1 MPPIGSDFPQ
11 RKSRKKHVN
20 IERSRSRRA
29 HERKRER
36 KRDARR
42 LSLRIQFGE
51 SGSVLIKVITTFLR
65 SFLSLVCVQMQ
76 LSFHPIGEQKRRV
89 YVPFGKKK
97 TTRKDN
103 TTMMRGVFRGGGRG
117 GVLLPASFLS
127 GGGVK
132 RCSHSLVGGF
142 VGIPMPTAKSW
153 RRGGILVST
162 FASSSSVE
170 SSLGSRSTLS
180 SSSDE
185 RRKKSLVIVESPAKA
200 KTIENYLGKDYRV
213 LATRGHVRD
222 LVNKEGSVDFN
233 NNFEMKWSPTVQNA
247 KYMRE
252 IYDAC
257 KKCDAV
263 VLATDPDREG
273 EAISWHVLEMLK
285 KKKLLSGEDKKATT
299 TTSSSGSSSNKS
311 KSKHVSRVTFTEVTK
326 NAVLEAFGKPREI
339 DLRLVD
345 AYLARRALDYLY
357 GFTLSGVLWRKL
369 PNATSLSAG
378 RVQSAALRLVV
389 ERETEVEAFVP
400 KPYWSVQATL
410 GGESSPD
417 RSAFDA
423 KLLSFEGKKISKFT
437 IESDENAAEMVRR
450 IKNTRAWMVKEVTE
464 KETKR
469 SAGPP
474 FTTST
479 MQQEASKRLGFGASR
494 CMSAAQKL
502 YEGGSFGDG
511 LITYPRTDGTH
522 ASKTAVVEMRKVI
535 EGIFSKQHVPDE
547 PRYFRKK
554 QKNAQEAHE
563 AIRPTSAA
571 RHPKEV
577 GKRLGE
583 FSDEARLYALIWARS
598 MASQMSSAT
607 VEKIALD
614 VHNNES
620 EKKKEIVLRANGHR
634 LTFEGY
640 LAAYNVVSA
649 RRGKEDDPEDARVNK
664 DDDGDEKDSNNEDD
678 DDDDEDDSSSAAS
691 TSSPGNESWLPK
703 LNQGDSIYV
712 AECSPFRHETA
723 PPPRFSEG
731 TLVKALEER
740 GIGRPSTYASV
751 LRALVVRGYVAKNG
765 AQLVPDSRGIL
776 VSAFL
781 ASYFSK
787 YVEYDFTATMEDTL
801 DDVANEQK
809 RYTDLLT
816 DFWTPFKIECEE
828 VSTVEVRAVVDA
840 LDERLG
846 MHLFG
851 RVDEDAEE
859 GANRKCPS
867 CENGRLGLKP
877 SKQGGFIGCS
887 NYPACSFTAPL
898 RPLKGLGDENSESAQ
913 MEAFPKSLGFM
924 PNTNNAKEVV
934 MKMGPYGPYVELVDH
949 TIVVPSAEQVEDES
963 EEEDGSEKKKTKK
976 TKKAT
981 QKAEKPRRVGVSN
994 IGKKPEEVTLE
1005 DALYFLAF
1013 PIHLGE
1019 HATEVFVDEEKEINR
1034 EAHAGE
1040 VTLSLGKFGYY
1051 VKFGETLA
1059 SIPAKFMR
1067 EDLQNDPRNM
1077 TLAQAKDL
1085 IEKKRRKPDST
1096 RTKGRFA
1103 SKAAKE
1109 KLAKEKA
1116 EKKKQKAVKAKT
1128 TTKTTTT
1135 KKATSKESD
1144 DEKKTT
1150 TPKKKKPLT
1159 AYFQFAKDNRENV
1172 KKENPGVS
1180 LGEASK
1186 KLGAMWK
1193 ELDATTKSKYETDAK
1208 ARLEQFKREEENKVA
1223 N

>member
-1 MPPIGSDFPQ
+1 MI
-11 RKSRKKHVN
+11 R
-20 IERSRSRRA
+20 
-29 HERKRER
+29 
-36 KRDARR
+36 
-42 LSLRIQFGE
+42 
-51 SGSVLIKVITTFLR
+51 
-65 SFLSLVCVQMQ
+65 
-76 LSFHPIGEQKRRV
+76 
-89 YVPFGKKK
+89 
-97 TTRKDN
+97 
-103 TTMMRGVFRGGGRG
+103 RGVF
-117 GVLLPASFLS
+117 AALS
-127 GGGVK
+127 GGRTKGCWY
-132 RCSHSLVGGF
+132 RGLAA
-142 VGIPMPTAKSW
+142 TT
-153 RRGGILVST
+153 RRAALT
-162 FASSSSVE
+162 SSSSSC
-170 SSLGSRSTLS
+170 SSSRGFGIPNSLENTIFRKWNGGEYQRRLFATS
-180 SSSDE
+180 SSSSSPASAE
-185 RRKKSLVIVESPAKA
+185 SSPNGGRKKKKLVIVESPAKA
-200 KTIENYLGKDYRV
+200 KTIENYLGGDYRV

-257 KKCDAV
+257 EKCDSV

-285 KKKLLSGEDKKATT
+285 KKKLLSNGDEKATT
-299 TTSSSGSSSNKS
+299 VASRSSSSNS
-311 KSKHVSRVTFTEVTK
+311 SSKHVSRVTFTEVTK

-400 KPYWSVQATL
+400 KPYWSVEATL
-410 GGESSPD
+410 GGESDQDKSVL
-417 RSAFDA
+417 FEA

-437 IESDENAAEMVRR
+437 IESDENAAEMVQR
-450 IKNTRAWMVKEVTE
+450 IKNTRAWTVKEVTE

-502 YEGGSFGDG
+502 YEGGSFGEG

-522 ASKTAVVEMRKVI
+522 ASKTAVAEMRKVI

-598 MASQMSSAT
+598 MASQMSSST
-607 VEKIALD
+607 IEKIALD

-620 EKKKEIVLRANGHR
+620 EKNKEIVLRANGHR

-649 RRGKEDDPEDARVNK
+649 KRGKEDDPEDARVNK
-664 DDDGDEKDSNNEDD
+664 DNDDEKESNNNDD
-678 DDDDEDDSSSAAS
+678 DEDDEDDSSSTATAS
-691 TSSPGNESWLPK
+691 TSSPGGNESWLPK

-712 AECSPFRHETA
+712 AECSPSRHETA

-751 LRALVVRGYVAKNG
+751 LRALVARGYVAKNG

-816 DFWTPFKIECEE
+816 DFWTPFKSECEE

-851 RVDEDAEE
+851 RADEDAEE

-898 RPLKGLGDENSESAQ
+898 RPLKGLADENSESAQ

-924 PNTNNAKEVV
+924 PNTDNMKEVV

-949 TIVVPSAEQVEDES
+949 SIVVPSADEDDDS
-963 EEEDGSEKKKTKK
+963 SVEEEQDENDGKKKKKKTKAKK
-976 TKKAT
+976 TT
-981 QKAEKPRRVGVSN
+981 KAEKPRRVGVSN
-994 IGKKPEEVTLE
+994 IGKKPEDVTLE

-1013 PIHLGE
+1013 PINLGE
-1019 HATEVFVDEEKEINR
+1019 HATEAFVDEEKDINR

-1051 VKFGETLA
+1051 VKFGDTLA

-1067 EDLQNDPRNM
+1067 EELQNDPRNM

-1085 IEKKRRKPDST
+1085 IEKKRRKPDSA

-1109 KLAKEKA
+1109 KLAKEKVEA
-1116 EKKKQKAVKAKT
+1116 KKKQKTAKAKT
-1128 TTKTTTT
+1128 KTATT
-1135 KKATSKESD
+1135 KKKAT
-1144 DEKKTT
+1144 TA
-1150 TPKKKKPLT
+1150 PKKKKPLT
-1159 AYFQFAKDNRENV
+1159 AYFQFAQDNRETV
-1172 KKENPGVS
+1172 KKENPGLS
-1180 LGEASK
+1180 LGETSK

-1208 ARLEQFKREEENKVA
+1208 TRLEQFKREEEQEQSA
-1223 N
+1223 Q

>member
-1 MPPIGSDFPQ
+1 MNNVLVARWCEQRGSFA
-11 RKSRKKHVN
+11 S
-20 IERSRSRRA
+20 A
-29 HERKRER
+29 
-36 KRDARR
+36 
-42 LSLRIQFGE
+42 F
-51 SGSVLIKVITTFLR
+51 
-65 SFLSLVCVQMQ
+65 
-76 LSFHPIGEQKRRV
+76 
-89 YVPFGKKK
+89 K
-97 TTRKDN
+97 T
-103 TTMMRGVFRGGGRG
+103 
-117 GVLLPASFLS
+117 
-127 GGGVK
+127 
-132 RCSHSLVGGF
+132 
-142 VGIPMPTAKSW
+142 
-153 RRGGILVST
+153 
-162 FASSSSVE
+162 ASSSPPIPE
-170 SSLGSRSTLS
+170 STRGTKLYSAS
-180 SSSDE
+180 SSTDVAQG
-185 RRKKSLVIVESPAKA
+185 RKKNVVIVESPAKA

-222 LVNKEGSVDFN
+222 LVNKEGSVDWN
-233 NNFEMKWSPTVQNA
+233 NNFEMKWTPTTQNA

-257 KKCDAV
+257 EKCDAV

-285 KKKLLSGEDKKATT
+285 KKKLLREDRKA
-299 TTSSSGSSSNKS
+299 TSSSSI
-311 KSKHVSRVTFTEVTK
+311 HVSRVTFTEVTK

-339 DLRLVD
+339 DVRLVD

-400 KPYWSVQATL
+400 KPYWSVEATL
-410 GGESSPD
+410 GGENK
-417 RSAFDA
+417 SAFDA

-437 IESDENAAEMVRR
+437 IESDENAAEMVQR
-450 IKNTRAWMVKEVTE
+450 IKKTRAWSVKQITE

-502 YEGGSFGDG
+502 YEGGSFGEG

-522 ASKTAVVEMRKVI
+522 ASKTAVAEMRKVI
-535 EGIFSKQHVPDE
+535 ESIFSKQHVPDE

-563 AIRPTSAA
+563 AIRPTSAG

-577 GKRLGE
+577 GKILGE

-598 MASQMSSAT
+598 MASQMSSA
-607 VEKIALD
+607 VMEKIALD

-620 EKKKEIVLRANGHR
+620 DKKKEIVLRANGHR

-649 RRGKEDDPEDARVNK
+649 RRGKDDDPEDARVNK
-664 DDDGDEKDSNNEDD
+664 GDEDEKGLNDED
-678 DDDDEDDSSSAAS
+678 DDDDEDGKTSSS
-691 TSSPGNESWLPK
+691 SSSSSSSRGYESWLPK

-712 AECSPFRHETA
+712 AECSPSRHETA

-751 LRALVVRGYVAKNG
+751 LRALVARGYVVKNG

-816 DFWTPFKIECEE
+816 DFWTPFKSECEE
-828 VSTVEVRAVVDA
+828 VSTVEVRSVVDA

-851 RVDEDAEE
+851 RADEDAEE

-924 PNTNNAKEVV
+924 PDTDNMKEVV

-949 TIVVPSAEQVEDES
+949 TIVTSSTEES
-963 EEEDGSEKKKTKK
+963 EEGSADGSKKK
-976 TKKAT
+976 KKAS
-981 QKAEKPRRVGVSN
+981 KAEKPRRVGVSN

-1019 HATEVFVDEEKEINR
+1019 HAAEAFVDEEKGINR
-1034 EAHAGE
+1034 EAHVGE

-1059 SIPAKFMR
+1059 SIPAKFLR
-1067 EDLQNDPRNM
+1067 EELQNDPRNV
-1077 TLAQAKDL
+1077 TLEQAKDL
-1085 IEKKRRKPDST
+1085 IEKKRRKPDNT

-1109 KLAKEKA
+1109 KLAKEKE
-1116 EKKKQKAVKAKT
+1116 EKKKKKK
-1128 TTKTTTT
+1128 K
-1135 KKATSKESD
+1135 KKATTA
-1144 DEKKTT
+1144 KKTKT
-1150 TPKKKKPLT
+1150 STKKDDDGLPKKKKPLT
-1159 AYFQFAKDNRENV
+1159 AYFQFAKDHRETV
-1172 KKENPGVS
+1172 KKENPGLS
-1180 LGEASK
+1180 LGETSK
-1186 KLGAMWK
+1186 KLSGMWK
-1193 ELDATTKSKYETDAK
+1193 ELDAATKSRYETDAK
-1208 ARLEQFKREEENKVA
+1208 ARLEQFKLDEDVA
-1223 N
+1223 KEM

>member
-1 MPPIGSDFPQ
+1 
-11 RKSRKKHVN
+11 
-20 IERSRSRRA
+20 
-29 HERKRER
+29 
-36 KRDARR
+36 
-42 LSLRIQFGE
+42 
-51 SGSVLIKVITTFLR
+51 
-65 SFLSLVCVQMQ
+65 MQ
-76 LSFHPIGEQKRRV
+76 LSFQPIGEQKRGV

-97 TTRKDN
+97 TTRKEN
-103 TTMMRGVFRGGGRG
+103 TTTMMRRVFRKGGGG
-117 GVLLPASFLS
+117 GVLVPGFLS
-127 GGGVK
+127 WGGGAK
-132 RCSHSLVGGF
+132 RCSHSFVGGF
-142 VGIPMPTAKSW
+142 VGIPKTPTSW
-153 RRGGILVST
+153 RRGGILLRT

-170 SSLGSRSTLS
+170 SIYGRSSLNS
-180 SSSDE
+180 SADE
-185 RRKKSLVIVESPAKA
+185 RKKSLVIVESPAKA

-299 TTSSSGSSSNKS
+299 TTTSSSGSSSSKS

-522 ASKTAVVEMRKVI
+522 ASKTAVSEMRKVI

-664 DDDGDEKDSNNEDD
+664 DDDGDEKDSNE

-712 AECSPFRHETA
+712 AECSPSRHETA

-751 LRALVVRGYVAKNG
+751 LRALVARGYVAKNG

-816 DFWTPFKIECEE
+816 DFWTPFKSECEE

-924 PNTNNAKEVV
+924 PNTNNMKEVV

-981 QKAEKPRRVGVSN
+981 QKAEKPRRIGVSN

-1019 HATEVFVDEEKEINR
+1019 HATEAFVDEEKEINR
-1034 EAHAGE
+1034 QAHAGE

-1067 EDLQNDPRNM
+1067 EELQNDPRNM

-1116 EKKKQKAVKAKT
+1116 EKKKQRAAKAK

-1144 DEKKTT
+1144 VNDEKDT
-1150 TPKKKKPLT
+1150 TPKIKKPLT

-1208 ARLEQFKREEENKVA
+1208 SRLEQFKREEENTVA